1 MNGSPVPPSK
11 HLTSILT
18 GLFAPGVAVHKALF
32 HLYPD
37 SKFAGAPESIFYGIF
52 TQV

>member
-1 MNGSPVPPSK
+1 MLCK
-11 HLTSILT
+11 YIY
-18 GLFAPGVAVHKALF
+18 KALF

-37 SKFAGAPESIFYGIF
+37 SKFAGAPESVLYGIF